1 MAKTLAICTHKGG
14 TGKTVTALSL
24 ATGIADDGQR
34 CLLVDLD
41 PQAHSTIG
49 IGLDVYEPS
58 LKEFFERHPG
68 LPLREVIQSAP
79 ENPNLDIVPSDL
91 RLAWTAEGLSGRP
104 KKEELLRRSLRDV
117 EDHYDWIV
125 IDTPPSLGVLTQ
137 NALTASDLVLIPA
150 PAEARATN
158 AIADLLEL
166 VHVLKGP
173 GFESYRILLTRVDSR
188 KSVTNQAV
196 MKALEPWKDKILRT
210 VIPQSEPLN
219 QAQMA
224 RKDIFRFAPDS
235 PGAVAYRE
243 LIKEIKTV

>member
-1 MAKTLAICTHKGG
+1 LSGWSSLQSPANNRDTLGFVVTSPSTRPRRIFFNTFQPTFRVSQPPASRLLTRDVHQRSDLLIVEPVRCVQNDRCTFCQPNRN
-14 TGKTVTALSL
+14 TATAL
-24 ATGIADDGQR
+24 
-34 CLLVDLD
+34 
-41 PQAHSTIG
+41 QAH
-49 IGLDVYEPS
+49 
-58 LKEFFERHPG
+58 ERCAS
-68 LPLREVIQSAP
+68 RVIQRNCDCLSHVVVYGPAP
-79 ENPNLDIVPSDL
+79 VMFQYIWRIP
-91 RLAWTAEGLSGRP
+91 
-104 KKEELLRRSLRDV
+104 
-117 EDHYDWIV
+117 
-125 IDTPPSLGVLTQ
+125 LGVLTQ

-173 GFESYRILLTRVDSR
+173 GFDAYRILLTRLDSR

-196 MKALEPWKDKILRT
+196 MKALEPWQDKILET

-235 PGAVAYRE
+235 TGAIAYRK
-243 LIKEIKTV
+243 LIKEIKTL